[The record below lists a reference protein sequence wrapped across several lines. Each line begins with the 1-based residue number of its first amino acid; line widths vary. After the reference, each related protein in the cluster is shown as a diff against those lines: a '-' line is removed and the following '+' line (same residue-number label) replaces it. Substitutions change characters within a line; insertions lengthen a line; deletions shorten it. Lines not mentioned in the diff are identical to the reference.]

1 MSPSHCLVCQFSKDL
16 KTCSGCN
23 KATYCS
29 AAHQKEHWMLSHKFL
44 CKEGKYIRG
53 TKVKSNKAPSPN
65 PLDPS
70 LSFPRDRDGSSVDR
84 PLQSCMLF
92 KREKSNN
99 AKVRLIKPGML
110 TPYINRS
117 FNGDPKQTEYPY
129 EQKPN
134 QQVCLDNGK
143 YRHIA
148 SFTMEELQIM
158 GWDGAMYQG
167 ETYPGVWVP
176 FVDGY
181 DSDPSHDYE
190 DFDINIAKEHG
201 TIGINDTGKY
211 MATATGLVRL
221 NNPKVPR

>member
-1 MSPSHCLVCQFSKDL
+1 MF
-16 KTCSGCN
+16 
-23 KATYCS
+23 
-29 AAHQKEHWMLSHKFL
+29 SHKFL

-65 PLDPS
+65 PLHPS

-92 KREKSNN
+92 KREKSNK
-99 AKVRLIKPGML
+99 AKVRLIKPGKL

-129 EQKPN
+129 EQKSN
-134 QQVCLDNGK
+134 QQVRLDDGK

-190 DFDINIAKEHG
+190 EFDVNTAKQR
-201 TIGINDTGKY
+201 GIVGVNDAGKY
-211 MATATGLVRL
+211 MVTATGLVRL